1 MEKISKN
8 WMNGSILT
16 LGYILLFIYFNAPL
30 PAKEWLITIPA
41 FMIIYFLIFNMGKPE
56 IMDEVDHA
64 KLLSGNQVL
73 IFPFVVLFV
82 IYYYLIAH
90 GESPFSGSAALLPFL
105 ILFPILYY
113 RAFPKTDIGRVD
125 YLVLLV
131 FLIPLTLIDSPGD
144 TTFPVKGNGFG
155 SIFKISWILM
165 MVYVFGHIRKLK
177 DVGFYPIFKLKF
189 LGVAVLSW
197 LSFVSFVMM
206 IAFFQGFVNPDPFL
220 EIRQDGFMKSLQELL
235 RIFIGTALFEEVFF
249 RGLLQNMLA
258 KQIEKS
264 GNWKIY
270 WRNGFII
277 LLVLSALAGYALEL
291 NLIWFPLAIA
301 IGLFVPAYFLE
312 KKQFQVM
319 GTYTAL
325 AIIAMSFGLAHYH
338 KGSIIFVGLAAVAG
352 WAYGYTYLKTKN
364 VFYAALVHT
373 LVNFSEFLFKLHEI
387 K

>member
-1 MEKISKN
+1 MEKLGNKIIV
-8 WMNGSILT
+8 GSAMTFIYL
-16 LGYILLFIYFNAPL
+16 LLFIHFNAPL

-41 FMIIYFLIFNMGKPE
+41 FLLIYFLIFNMGKPE
-56 IMDEVDHA
+56 IVDEVNNST
-64 KLLSGNQVL
+64 LLSGNRVL
-73 IFPFVVLFV
+73 LFPCIILFV
-82 IYYYLIAH
+82 IYYYLLAH
-90 GESPFSGSAALLPFL
+90 GQSPFTGSAALLPFL
-105 ILFPILYY
+105 FAFPVLYY
-113 RAFPKTDIGRVD
+113 RAFPRTDIGRVD
-125 YLVLLV
+125 YLVLLI
-131 FLIPLTLIDSPGD
+131 FLVPLTLVDSPGD

-155 SIFKISWILM
+155 SIFKISWILL
-165 MVYVFGHIRKLK
+165 MVYAFGQIRKIK
-177 DVGFYPIFKLKF
+177 DIGFYPIFQLKF
-189 LGVAVLSW
+189 IGIAIISW
-197 LSFVSFVMM
+197 LSFLSFVML
-206 IAFFQGFVNPDPFL
+206 IAYFLGFVNPDPFF
-220 EIRQDGFMKSLQELL
+220 EIRRDGFMKSLQELL

-264 GNWKIY
+264 GEWKKY

-277 LLVLSALAGYALEL
+277 LLVLSAWAGYALEL
-291 NLIWFPLAIA
+291 NLIWFPVAVA
-301 IGLFVPAYFLE
+301 IGLFLPAYFLE
-312 KKQFQVM
+312 KKQFQVV

-325 AIIAMSFGLAHYH
+325 AIIAMSFGLAHFH

>member
-1 MEKISKN
+1 MKKIVKN
-8 WMNGSILT
+8 MIVGSALT
-16 LGYILLFIYFNAPL
+16 FIYLFLFIYFNAPL

-41 FMIIYFLIFNMGKPE
+41 FLLIYFFIFNMGKPE
-56 IMDEVDHA
+56 IVDEVNNST
-64 KLLSGNQVL
+64 LLSGNRVL
-73 IFPFVVLFV
+73 LFPCIILFV
-82 IYYYLIAH
+82 IYYYLFAH
-90 GESPFSGSAALLPFL
+90 GQSPFTGSAALLPFL
-105 ILFPILYY
+105 FAFPVLYY
-113 RAFPKTDIGRVD
+113 RAFPRTDIGRVD

-131 FLIPLTLIDSPGD
+131 FLVPLTLVDSPGD

-155 SIFKISWILM
+155 SIFKISWILL
-165 MVYVFGHIRKLK
+165 MVYAFGQIRKVK
-177 DVGFYPIFKLKF
+177 DIGFYPIFKLKF
-189 LGVAVLSW
+189 LGIAIISW
-197 LSFVSFVMM
+197 LSFISFVMA
-206 IAFFQGFVNPDPFL
+206 IAYFLGFVNPDPFF
-220 EIRQDGFMKSLQELL
+220 EIRRDGFMKSLQELL

-264 GNWKIY
+264 GEWKKY

-277 LLVLSALAGYALEL
+277 LLVLSAWAGYALEL
-291 NLIWFPLAIA
+291 NLIWFPVAIA

-312 KKQFQVM
+312 KKQFQTM

-338 KGSIIFVGLAAVAG
+338 KGSIIFVGLAAVAS

>member
-1 MEKISKN
+1 MEKIGNK
-8 WMNGSILT
+8 MIVGSALT
-16 LGYILLFIYFNAPL
+16 FIYLLLFVYFNAPL

-41 FMIIYFLIFNMGKPE
+41 FLLIYFLIFNMGKPE
-56 IMDEVDHA
+56 IVDEVNNST
-64 KLLSGNQVL
+64 LLSGNRVL
-73 IFPFVVLFV
+73 LFPCIILFV
-82 IYYYLIAH
+82 IYYYLLAH
-90 GESPFSGSAALLPFL
+90 GQSPFTGSAALLPFL
-105 ILFPILYY
+105 FAFPVLYY
-113 RAFPKTDIGRVD
+113 RAFPRTDIGRVD

-131 FLIPLTLIDSPGD
+131 FLVPLTLVDSPGD

-155 SIFKISWILM
+155 SIFKISWILL
-165 MVYVFGHIRKLK
+165 MVYAFGQIRKIK
-177 DVGFYPIFKLKF
+177 DIGFYPIFQLKF
-189 LGVAVLSW
+189 IGIAIISW
-197 LSFVSFVMM
+197 LSFLSFVML
-206 IAFFQGFVNPDPFL
+206 IAYFLGFVNPDPFF
-220 EIRQDGFMKSLQELL
+220 EIRRDGFMKSLQELL

-264 GNWKIY
+264 GEWKKY

-277 LLVLSALAGYALEL
+277 LLVLSAWAGYALEL
-291 NLIWFPLAIA
+291 NLIWFPVAVA
-301 IGLFVPAYFLE
+301 IGLFLPAYFLE
-312 KKQFQVM
+312 KKQFQVV

-325 AIIAMSFGLAHYH
+325 AIIAMSFGLAHFH

>member
-8 WMNGSILT
+8 WMTGSILT
-16 LGYILLFIYFNAPL
+16 LVYLFLFIYFNATL

-56 IMDEVDHA
+56 IMDEVNHA

-73 IFPFVVLFV
+73 IFPFVILFV
-82 IYYYLIAH
+82 IYYYLFAH
-90 GESPFSGSAALLPFL
+90 GESPFSGSSALLPFL
-105 ILFPILYY
+105 LVFPVLYY
-113 RAFPKTDIGRVD
+113 RAFPRTDIGRVD
-125 YLVLLV
+125 YLVLLL
-131 FLIPLTLIDSPGD
+131 FLVPLTLIDSPGD

-155 SIFKISWILM
+155 SIFKISWILL
-165 MVYVFGHIRKLK
+165 MVYVFGYIRKLK
-177 DVGFYPIFKLKF
+177 DVGFYPIFKLRF
-189 LGVAVLSW
+189 LGVALLSW

-206 IAFFQGFVNPDPFL
+206 IAVFLGFVNPDPFL
-220 EIRQDGFMKSLQELL
+220 EIRRDGFMKSLQELL

-264 GNWKIY
+264 GHWKIY

-291 NLIWFPLAIA
+291 NLIWFPVAIA

-312 KKQFQVM
+312 KKQFQAM

>member
-1 MEKISKN
+1 MEKIAKK
-8 WMNGSILT
+8 MFVGSVLT
-16 LGYILLFIYFNAPL
+16 TIYLLLFIYFNAPL
-30 PAKEWLITIPA
+30 PAKEWFITIPA
-41 FMIIYFLIFNMGKPE
+41 FAIIYFLIFNMGKPE
-56 IMDEVDHA
+56 IVD
-64 KLLSGNQVL
+64 KLNNSTLLSGNRVL
-73 IFPFVVLFV
+73 LFPCIILFV
-82 IYYYLIAH
+82 IYYYLLAH
-90 GESPFSGSAALLPFL
+90 GQSPFTGSAALLPFL
-105 ILFPILYY
+105 FAFPVLYY
-113 RAFPKTDIGRVD
+113 RAFPRTDIGRVD

-131 FLIPLTLIDSPGD
+131 FLVPLTLVDSPGD

-155 SIFKISWILM
+155 SIFKISWILL
-165 MVYVFGHIRKLK
+165 MVYAFGQIRKVK
-177 DVGFYPIFKLKF
+177 DIGFYPIFKLKF
-189 LGVAVLSW
+189 LGIAIISW
-197 LSFVSFVMM
+197 LSFISFVMA
-206 IAFFQGFVNPDPFL
+206 IAYFLGFIHPDPFL
-220 EIRQDGFMKSLQELL
+220 TIRQEGFIKSLQELL

-264 GNWKIY
+264 GEWKKY

-277 LLVLSALAGYALEL
+277 LLILSAWAGYALEL
-291 NLIWFPLAIA
+291 NLIWFPVAIA

-312 KKQFQVM
+312 QKQYQAM

-325 AIIAMSFGLAHYH
+325 AIIAISFGLAHYH

>member
-1 MEKISKN
+1 MEKIGNK
-8 WMNGSILT
+8 MIVGSALT
-16 LGYILLFIYFNAPL
+16 FIYLLLFVYFNAPL

-41 FMIIYFLIFNMGKPE
+41 FLLIYFLIFNMGKPE
-56 IMDEVDHA
+56 IVDVVNNST
-64 KLLSGNQVL
+64 LLSGNRVL
-73 IFPFVVLFV
+73 LFPCIILFV
-82 IYYYLIAH
+82 IYYYLLAH
-90 GESPFSGSAALLPFL
+90 GQSPFTGSAALLPFL
-105 ILFPILYY
+105 FAFPVLYY
-113 RAFPKTDIGRVD
+113 RAFPRTDIGRVD

-131 FLIPLTLIDSPGD
+131 FLVPLTLVDSPGD

-155 SIFKISWILM
+155 SIFKISWILL
-165 MVYVFGHIRKLK
+165 MVYAFGQIRKIK
-177 DVGFYPIFKLKF
+177 DIGFYPIFQLKF
-189 LGVAVLSW
+189 IGIAIISW
-197 LSFVSFVMM
+197 LSFLSFVML
-206 IAFFQGFVNPDPFL
+206 IAYFLGFVNPDPFF
-220 EIRQDGFMKSLQELL
+220 EIRRNGFMKSLQELL

-264 GNWKIY
+264 GEWKKY

-277 LLVLSALAGYALEL
+277 LLVLSAWAGYALEL
-291 NLIWFPLAIA
+291 NLIWFPVAVA
-301 IGLFVPAYFLE
+301 IGLFIPAYFLE
-312 KKQFQVM
+312 KKQFQVV

-325 AIIAMSFGLAHYH
+325 AIIAMSFGLAHFH

>member
-1 MEKISKN
+1 MEKIAKN
-8 WMNGSILT
+8 WITGSILT
-16 LGYILLFIYFNAPL
+16 LIYLVLFIYFNAPL
-30 PAKEWLITIPA
+30 PVKEWLITIPA
-41 FMIIYFLIFNMGKPE
+41 FIIIYFLVFNMGKPE
-56 IMDEVDHA
+56 IIDDINNS
-64 KLLSGNQVL
+64 KILSGNQVL
-73 IFPFVVLFV
+73 IFPIIILFV
-82 IYYYLIAH
+82 LYYYLTAH
-90 GESPFSGSAALLPFL
+90 GQSPFSGSVALMPFL
-105 ILFPILYY
+105 FAFPVLYY
-113 RAFPKTDIGRVD
+113 RAFPRTNIGRVD

-131 FLIPLTLIDSPGD
+131 FLVPLTLIDSPGD

-155 SIFKISWILM
+155 SIFKISWILL
-165 MVYVFGHIRKLK
+165 MVYVFGQIRKVK
-177 DVGFYPIFKLKF
+177 DIGFYPIFKLNF
-189 LGVAVLSW
+189 LGVAILSW
-197 LSFVSFVMM
+197 LSFLSFVMA
-206 IAFFQGFVNPDPFL
+206 IAYFLGFVNPNPFL
-220 EIRQDGFMKSLQELL
+220 EIKQDGFMKSLQELL

-264 GNWKIY
+264 GQWKKY

-277 LLVLSALAGYALEL
+277 LLILSAWAGYALEF
-291 NLIWFPLAIA
+291 NFIWFPMAIT

-312 KKQFQVM
+312 KKQYQAI

>member
-1 MEKISKN
+1 MEKIVKK
-8 WMNGSILT
+8 MIVGSALT
-16 LGYILLFIYFNAPL
+16 CIYLLLFIYFNAPL

-41 FMIIYFLIFNMGKPE
+41 FTIIYFLIFNMGKPE
-56 IMDEVDHA
+56 IIEDINNGKM
-64 KLLSGNQVL
+64 LSGNLVL
-73 IFPFVVLFV
+73 VFPFVILFV
-82 IYYYLIAH
+82 IYYYLLAH
-90 GESPFSGSAALLPFL
+90 GQSPFSGSAALLPFL
-105 ILFPILYY
+105 FAFPILYY
-113 RAFPKTDIGRVD
+113 RAFPRTDIGRVD

-131 FLIPLTLIDSPGD
+131 FLVPLTLIDSPGD

-155 SIFKISWILM
+155 SIFKISWILV
-165 MVYVFGHIRKLK
+165 MVYAFGQIRKVK
-177 DVGFYPIFKLKF
+177 DIGFYPVFKLNF

-197 LSFVSFVMM
+197 LSFLSFVMA
-206 IAFFQGFVNPDPFL
+206 IAYFLGFVNPDPFF
-220 EIRQDGFMKSLQELL
+220 EIKQDGFMKSLQELL

-264 GNWKIY
+264 GEWEKY
-270 WRNGFII
+270 WLNGFII
-277 LLVLSALAGYALEL
+277 LLILSAWAGYALEL
-291 NLIWFPLAIA
+291 NLIWFPVAIA

-312 KKQFQVM
+312 KKQFQSI

-325 AIIAMSFGLAHYH
+325 AIIAMSFGLAHFH

>member
-1 MEKISKN
+1 MEKIAKK
-8 WMNGSILT
+8 MIVGSALT
-16 LGYILLFIYFNAPL
+16 FIYLLLFIYFNVPL

-41 FMIIYFLIFNMGKPE
+41 FTIIYFLIFNIGKPE
-56 IMDEVDHA
+56 IVDELNNST
-64 KLLSGNQVL
+64 LLSGNRVL
-73 IFPFVVLFV
+73 LFPCIILFV
-82 IYYYLIAH
+82 IYYYLLAH
-90 GESPFSGSAALLPFL
+90 GQSPFTGSAALLPFL
-105 ILFPILYY
+105 LVFPVLYY
-113 RAFPKTDIGRVD
+113 RAFPRTDIGRVD
-125 YLVLLV
+125 YLVLLL
-131 FLIPLTLIDSPGD
+131 FLVPLTLIDSPGD

-155 SIFKISWILM
+155 SIFKISWILL

-189 LGVAVLSW
+189 LGVALLSW

-206 IAFFQGFVNPDPFL
+206 IAFFLGFVNPDPFL
-220 EIRQDGFMKSLQELL
+220 EIRRDGFMKSLQELL

-264 GNWKIY
+264 GEWKKY

-277 LLVLSALAGYALEL
+277 LLILSAWAGYALEL
-291 NLIWFPLAIA
+291 NLIWFPVAIA

-312 KKQFQVM
+312 KKQFQAM

>member
-8 WMNGSILT
+8 WMTGSILT
-16 LGYILLFIYFNAPL
+16 LVYLFLFIYFNAPL

-56 IMDEVDHA
+56 IMDEVNHA

-73 IFPFVVLFV
+73 IFPFVILFV
-82 IYYYLIAH
+82 IYYYLFAH
-90 GESPFSGSAALLPFL
+90 GESPFSGSSALLPFL
-105 ILFPILYY
+105 LVFPVLYY
-113 RAFPKTDIGRVD
+113 PAFPRTDIDRVD
-125 YLVLLV
+125 YLVLLL
-131 FLIPLTLIDSPGD
+131 FLVPLTLIDSPVD

-155 SIFKISWILM
+155 SIFKISWILL
-165 MVYVFGHIRKLK
+165 MVYVCGYIRKLK
-177 DVGFYPIFKLKF
+177 DVGFYPIFKLRF
-189 LGVAVLSW
+189 LGVALLSW
-197 LSFVSFVMM
+197 LSFLSFVMM
-206 IAFFQGFVNPDPFL
+206 IAFFLGFVNPDPFL
-220 EIRQDGFMKSLQELL
+220 EIRRDGFMKSLQELL

-264 GNWKIY
+264 GHWKIY

-291 NLIWFPLAIA
+291 NLIWFPVAIA

-312 KKQFQVM
+312 KKQFQAM

>member
-1 MEKISKN
+1 MEKIVKN
-8 WMNGSILT
+8 MIVGSALT
-16 LGYILLFIYFNAPL
+16 FIYLLLFIYYNAPL

-41 FMIIYFLIFNMGKPE
+41 FLVIYFFIFNMGKPE
-56 IMDEVDHA
+56 MVEELNNP

-73 IFPFVVLFV
+73 IFPCIILGI
-82 IYYYLIAH
+82 IYYYLLAH
-90 GESPFSGSAALLPFL
+90 GQLPFSGSAALLPFL
-105 ILFPILYY
+105 FAFPILYFH
-113 RAFPKTDIGRVD
+113 AFPRTDIGRID
-125 YLVLLV
+125 YVVLLV

-155 SIFKISWILM
+155 SIFKISWILL

-177 DVGFYPIFKLKF
+177 DVGFYPIFKIKF
-189 LGVAVLSW
+189 LGVAILSW
-197 LSFVSFVMM
+197 LSFLSFVMA
-206 IAFFQGFVNPDPFL
+206 IAYFLGFVNPDPFF
-220 EIRQDGFMKSLQELL
+220 EIRRDGFMKSLQELL

-258 KQIEKS
+258 KQIEQS
-264 GNWKIY
+264 GQWKKY
-270 WRNGFII
+270 WINGFVI
-277 LLVLSALAGYALEL
+277 LLILSAWAGYALEL
-291 NLIWFPLAIA
+291 NLIWFPVAIA

-312 KKQFQVM
+312 KKQFQTM

>member
-1 MEKISKN
+1 MEKIGNK
-8 WMNGSILT
+8 MIVGSALT
-16 LGYILLFIYFNAPL
+16 FIYLLLFVYFNAPL

-41 FMIIYFLIFNMGKPE
+41 FLLIYFLIFNMGKPE
-56 IMDEVDHA
+56 IVDEVNNST
-64 KLLSGNQVL
+64 LLSGNRVL
-73 IFPFVVLFV
+73 LFPCIILFV
-82 IYYYLIAH
+82 IYYYLLAH
-90 GESPFSGSAALLPFL
+90 GQSPFTGSAALLPFL
-105 ILFPILYY
+105 FAFPVLYY
-113 RAFPKTDIGRVD
+113 RAFPRTDIGRVD

-131 FLIPLTLIDSPGD
+131 FLVPLTLVDSPGD

-155 SIFKISWILM
+155 SIFKISWILL
-165 MVYVFGHIRKLK
+165 MVYVFGQIRKVK
-177 DVGFYPIFKLKF
+177 DIGFYPIFQLKF
-189 LGVAVLSW
+189 LGIAIISW
-197 LSFVSFVMM
+197 LSFLSFVML
-206 IAFFQGFVNPDPFL
+206 IAYFLGFVNPDPFF
-220 EIRQDGFMKSLQELL
+220 EIRRDGFMKSLQELL

-264 GNWKIY
+264 GEWKKY

-277 LLVLSALAGYALEL
+277 LLVLSAWAGYALEL
-291 NLIWFPLAIA
+291 NLIWFPVAIA

-312 KKQFQVM
+312 KKQFQVV

-325 AIIAMSFGLAHYH
+325 AIIAMSFGLAHFH

>member
-1 MEKISKN
+1 MEKIAKN
-8 WMNGSILT
+8 WITGSILT
-16 LGYILLFIYFNAPL
+16 LIYLFLFIYFNAPL
-30 PAKEWLITIPA
+30 PAKEWAITIPA
-41 FMIIYFLIFNMGKPE
+41 FMIIYFLIFNIGKLEMTDWLDSRNFLKGSKSLFLP
-56 IMDEVDHA
+56 
-64 KLLSGNQVL
+64 LLL
-73 IFPFVVLFV
+73 IFLIYLYLF
-82 IYYYLIAH
+82 AH
-90 GESPFSGSAALLPFL
+90 GQTPFSGSAALIPFL
-105 ILFPILYY
+105 FAFPVLYF
-113 RAFPKTDIGRVD
+113 RAFPRTDIGRVD

-131 FLIPLTLIDSPGD
+131 FLVPLTLVDSPGD

-155 SIFKISWILM
+155 SIFKISWILL
-165 MVYVFGHIRKLK
+165 MVYVFGQIRKVK
-177 DVGFYPIFKLKF
+177 DIGFYPIFKLNF
-189 LGVAVLSW
+189 LGVAILSW
-197 LSFVSFVMM
+197 LSFLSFVMA
-206 IAFFQGFVNPDPFL
+206 IAYFLGFVNPNPFL
-220 EIRQDGFMKSLQELL
+220 EIKQDGFMKSLQELL

-264 GNWKIY
+264 GQWVKY

-277 LLVLSALAGYALEL
+277 LLILSAWAGYALEL
-291 NLIWFPLAIA
+291 NLIWFPIAIA

-312 KKQFQVM
+312 KKQYQAI

>member
-1 MEKISKN
+1 MEKIGNK
-8 WMNGSILT
+8 MIVGSALT
-16 LGYILLFIYFNAPL
+16 FIYLLLFVYFNAPL

-41 FMIIYFLIFNMGKPE
+41 FLLIYFLIFNMGKPE
-56 IMDEVDHA
+56 IVDVVNNST
-64 KLLSGNQVL
+64 LLSGNRVL
-73 IFPFVVLFV
+73 LFPCIILFV
-82 IYYYLIAH
+82 IYYYLLAH
-90 GESPFSGSAALLPFL
+90 GQSPFTGSAALLPFL
-105 ILFPILYY
+105 FAFPVLYY
-113 RAFPKTDIGRVD
+113 RAFPRTDIGRVD

-131 FLIPLTLIDSPGD
+131 FLVPLTLVDSPGD

-155 SIFKISWILM
+155 SIFKISWILL
-165 MVYVFGHIRKLK
+165 MVYAFGQIRKIK
-177 DVGFYPIFKLKF
+177 DIGFYPIFQLKF
-189 LGVAVLSW
+189 IGIAIISW
-197 LSFVSFVMM
+197 LSFLSFVML
-206 IAFFQGFVNPDPFL
+206 IAYFLGFVNPDPFF
-220 EIRQDGFMKSLQELL
+220 EIRRDGFMKSLQELL

-264 GNWKIY
+264 GEWKKY

-277 LLVLSALAGYALEL
+277 LLVLSAWAGYALEL
-291 NLIWFPLAIA
+291 NLIWFPVAVA
-301 IGLFVPAYFLE
+301 IGLFLPAYFLE
-312 KKQFQVM
+312 KKQFQVV

-325 AIIAMSFGLAHYH
+325 AIIAMSFGLAHFH

>member
-1 MEKISKN
+1 MEKIVKN
-8 WMNGSILT
+8 TITGSALT
-16 LGYILLFIYFNAPL
+16 FIYLLLFIYYNAPL

-41 FMIIYFLIFNMGKPE
+41 FLLIYFFIFNIGKPE
-56 IMDEVDHA
+56 IVEA
-64 KLLSGNQVL
+64 LNNSKQIAGNQVL
-73 IFPFVVLFV
+73 LFPCIILG
-82 IYYYLIAH
+82 IMYYYLLAH
-90 GESPFSGSAALLPFL
+90 GQSPFSGSAALLPFL
-105 ILFPILYY
+105 FAFPVLYY
-113 RAFPKTDIGRVD
+113 RAFPRTDIGRVD

-155 SIFKISWILM
+155 SIFKISWILL
-165 MVYVFGHIRKLK
+165 MVYVFGHIRKLR
-177 DVGFYPIFKLKF
+177 DIGFYPIFKIKF
-189 LGVAVLSW
+189 LGVAILSW
-197 LSFVSFVMM
+197 LSFLSFVML
-206 IAFFQGFVNPDPFL
+206 IAYFLGFVNPDPFF
-220 EIRQDGFMKSLQELL
+220 EIRRDGFMKSLQELL

-249 RGLLQNMLA
+249 RGLLQNILA

-264 GNWKIY
+264 GEWKTY

-277 LLVLSALAGYALEL
+277 LLVLSAWAGYALEL
-291 NLIWFPLAIA
+291 NLIWFPVAIA

-312 KKQFQVM
+312 KKQFQTM

-373 LVNFSEFLFKLHEI
+373 IVNFSEFLFKLHEI

>member
-1 MEKISKN
+1 MKKVLKN
-8 WMNGSILT
+8 TIIGSLLT
-16 LGYILLFIYFNAPL
+16 FIYLLLFIYYNAPL

-41 FMIIYFLIFNMGKPE
+41 FLFIYFFIFNMGKPE
-56 IMDEVDHA
+56 LVEVLNHS
-64 KLLSGNQVL
+64 KLMAGNQVL
-73 IFPFVVLFV
+73 IFPCIILGI
-82 IYYYLIAH
+82 IYYYLLAH
-90 GESPFSGSAALLPFL
+90 GQSPFTGSAALLPFL
-105 ILFPILYY
+105 FAFPVLYY
-113 RAFPKTDIGRVD
+113 RAFPRTDIGRVD
-125 YLVLLV
+125 YVVLLV
-131 FLIPLTLIDSPGD
+131 FLVPLTLIDSPGD

-155 SIFKISWILM
+155 SIFKISWILL

-189 LGVAVLSW
+189 LGVALLSW

-206 IAFFQGFVNPDPFL
+206 IAFFLGFVNPDPFI

-264 GNWKIY
+264 GEWKKY

-277 LLVLSALAGYALEL
+277 LLVLSAWAGYALEL
-291 NLIWFPLAIA
+291 NLIWFPVAVA
-301 IGLFVPAYFLE
+301 IGLFVPAYFFE
-312 KKQFQVM
+312 KKQFQAM

-325 AIIAMSFGLAHYH
+325 AIIAMSFGLAHFH
-338 KGSIIFVGLAAVAG
+338 KGSIIFIGLAAVAG

>member
-1 MEKISKN
+1 MEKIGNK
-8 WMNGSILT
+8 MIVGSALT
-16 LGYILLFIYFNAPL
+16 FIYLLLFIYFNAPL
-30 PAKEWLITIPA
+30 PAKEWLITIPS
-41 FMIIYFLIFNMGKPE
+41 FLLIYFLIFNMGKPE
-56 IMDEVDHA
+56 IVDVVNNST
-64 KLLSGNQVL
+64 LLSGNRVL
-73 IFPFVVLFV
+73 LFPCIILFV
-82 IYYYLIAH
+82 IYYYLLAH
-90 GESPFSGSAALLPFL
+90 GQSPFTGSAALLPFL
-105 ILFPILYY
+105 FAFPVLYY
-113 RAFPKTDIGRVD
+113 RAFPGTDIGRVD
-125 YLVLLV
+125 YLVLLI
-131 FLIPLTLIDSPGD
+131 FLVPLTLVDSPGD

-155 SIFKISWILM
+155 SIFKISWILL
-165 MVYVFGHIRKLK
+165 MVYAFGQIRKIK
-177 DVGFYPIFKLKF
+177 DIGFYPIFQLKF
-189 LGVAVLSW
+189 LGIAIISW
-197 LSFVSFVMM
+197 LSFLSFVML
-206 IAFFQGFVNPDPFL
+206 IAYFLGFVNPDPFF
-220 EIRQDGFMKSLQELL
+220 EIRRDGFMKSLQELL

-264 GNWKIY
+264 GEWKKY

-277 LLVLSALAGYALEL
+277 FLVLSAWAGYALEL
-291 NLIWFPLAIA
+291 NLIWFPVAVA

-312 KKQFQVM
+312 KKQFQVV

-325 AIIAMSFGLAHYH
+325 AIIAMSFGLAHFH

>member
-1 MEKISKN
+1 MEKIVKN
-8 WMNGSILT
+8 TITGSALT
-16 LGYILLFIYFNAPL
+16 FIYLLLFIYYNAPL

-41 FMIIYFLIFNMGKPE
+41 FLLIYFFIFNIGKPE
-56 IMDEVDHA
+56 IVEA
-64 KLLSGNQVL
+64 LNNSKQIAGNQVL
-73 IFPFVVLFV
+73 LFPCIILG
-82 IYYYLIAH
+82 IMYYYLLAH
-90 GESPFSGSAALLPFL
+90 GQSPFSGSAALLPFL
-105 ILFPILYY
+105 FAFPVLYY
-113 RAFPKTDIGRVD
+113 RAFPRTDIGRVD

-144 TTFPVKGNGFG
+144 TTIPVKGNGFG
-155 SIFKISWILM
+155 SIFKISWILL
-165 MVYVFGHIRKLK
+165 MVYVFGHIRKLR
-177 DVGFYPIFKLKF
+177 DIGFYPIFKIKF
-189 LGVAVLSW
+189 LGVAILSW
-197 LSFVSFVMM
+197 LSFLSFVML
-206 IAFFQGFVNPDPFL
+206 IAYFLGFVNPDPFF
-220 EIRQDGFMKSLQELL
+220 EIRRDGFMKSLQELL

-249 RGLLQNMLA
+249 RGLLQNILA

-264 GNWKIY
+264 GEWKTY

-277 LLVLSALAGYALEL
+277 LLVLSAWAGYALEL
-291 NLIWFPLAIA
+291 NLIWFPVAIA

-312 KKQFQVM
+312 KKQFQTM

>member
-8 WMNGSILT
+8 WMTGSILT
-16 LGYILLFIYFNAPL
+16 IIYLLLFIYFNAPL
-30 PAKEWLITIPA
+30 PAKEWIITIPA
-41 FMIIYFLIFNMGKPE
+41 FMIIYFSIFNMGKPE
-56 IMDEVDHA
+56 IVDEVNNSNILA
-64 KLLSGNQVL
+64 GNRVLL
-73 IFPFVVLFV
+73 FPFIILTI
-82 IYYYLIAH
+82 IYYYLFAH
-90 GESPFSGSAALLPFL
+90 GETPFSGTAALLPFL
-105 ILFPILYY
+105 FACPVLYY
-113 RAFPKTDIGRVD
+113 RAFPRTDIGRID
-125 YLVLLV
+125 YIVLLV
-131 FLIPLTLIDSPGD
+131 FLVPLTLIDLDGD
-144 TTFPVKGNGFG
+144 TTLPVKGNGFG
-155 SIFKISWILM
+155 AIFKISWVLM
-165 MVYVFGHIRKLK
+165 MVYVFGQIRKVK
-177 DVGFYPIFKLKF
+177 DIGFYPIFKLKF

-197 LSFVSFVMM
+197 LSFLSFVMV
-206 IAFFQGFVNPDPFL
+206 IAFFLGFVNPDPFL
-220 EIRQDGFMKSLQELL
+220 EIRRDGFMKSLQELL

-258 KQIEKS
+258 KQIKQS
-264 GNWKIY
+264 GQWKKY

-277 LLVLSALAGYALEL
+277 LVILSAWAGYALEL
-291 NLIWFPLAIA
+291 NLIWFPVAIA

-312 KKQFQVM
+312 KKQYQAM

-352 WAYGYTYLKTKN
+352 WAYGYTYLKTRN

>member
-1 MEKISKN
+1 
-8 WMNGSILT
+8 
-16 LGYILLFIYFNAPL
+16 
-30 PAKEWLITIPA
+30 
-41 FMIIYFLIFNMGKPE
+41 MIDL
-56 IMDEVDHA
+56 D
-64 KLLSGNQVL
+64 
-73 IFPFVVLFV
+73 
-82 IYYYLIAH
+82 
-90 GESPFSGSAALLPFL
+90 
-105 ILFPILYY
+105 
-113 RAFPKTDIGRVD
+113 
-125 YLVLLV
+125 
-131 FLIPLTLIDSPGD
+131 GD
-144 TTFPVKGNGFG
+144 TTLPIKGKGFG
-155 SIFKISWILM
+155 SIFKISWILLM
-165 MVYVFGHIRKLK
+165 AYVFGYIRKLK

-189 LGVAVLSW
+189 LGVALLSW

-206 IAFFQGFVNPDPFL
+206 IAFFLGFVNPDPFL
-220 EIRQDGFMKSLQELL
+220 EIRRDGFMKSLQELL

-264 GNWKIY
+264 GHWKIY

-291 NLIWFPLAIA
+291 NLIWFPVAIA

-312 KKQFQVM
+312 KKQFQAM

>member
-1 MEKISKN
+1 MEKIVKN
-8 WMNGSILT
+8 TITGSALT
-16 LGYILLFIYFNAPL
+16 FIYLLLFIYYNAPL

-41 FMIIYFLIFNMGKPE
+41 FLLIYFFIFNIGKPE
-56 IMDEVDHA
+56 IVEA
-64 KLLSGNQVL
+64 LNNSKQIAGNQVL
-73 IFPFVVLFV
+73 LFPSIILGIIYCYLF
-82 IYYYLIAH
+82 AH
-90 GESPFSGSAALLPFL
+90 GQSPFSGSAALLPFL
-105 ILFPILYY
+105 FAFPVLYY
-113 RAFPKTDIGRVD
+113 RAFPRTDIGRVD

-155 SIFKISWILM
+155 SIFKISWILL
-165 MVYVFGHIRKLK
+165 MVYVFGHIRKLR
-177 DVGFYPIFKLKF
+177 DIGFYPIFKIKF
-189 LGVAVLSW
+189 LGVAILSW
-197 LSFVSFVMM
+197 LSFLSFVML
-206 IAFFQGFVNPDPFL
+206 IAYFLGFVNPDPFF
-220 EIRQDGFMKSLQELL
+220 EIRRDGFMKSLQELL

-249 RGLLQNMLA
+249 RGLLQNILA

-264 GNWKIY
+264 GEWKTY

-277 LLVLSALAGYALEL
+277 LLVLSAWAGYALEL
-291 NLIWFPLAIA
+291 NLIWFPVAIA

-312 KKQFQVM
+312 KKQFQTM

-373 LVNFSEFLFKLHEI
+373 IVNFSEFLFKLHEI

>member
-1 MEKISKN
+1 MEKIAKK
-8 WMNGSILT
+8 MIVGSALT
-16 LGYILLFIYFNAPL
+16 FIYLLLFIYFNVPL
-30 PAKEWLITIPA
+30 PAKEWFITIPA
-41 FMIIYFLIFNMGKPE
+41 FSIIYFLIFNMGKPE
-56 IMDEVDHA
+56 IVD
-64 KLLSGNQVL
+64 KLNNSTLLSGNRVL
-73 IFPFVVLFV
+73 LFPCIILFV
-82 IYYYLIAH
+82 IYYYLLAH
-90 GESPFSGSAALLPFL
+90 GQSPFTGSAALLPFL
-105 ILFPILYY
+105 FAFPVLYY
-113 RAFPKTDIGRVD
+113 RAFPRTDIGRVD

-131 FLIPLTLIDSPGD
+131 FLVPLTLVDSPGD

-155 SIFKISWILM
+155 SIFKISWVLM
-165 MVYVFGHIRKLK
+165 MVYVFGQIRKVK
-177 DVGFYPIFKLKF
+177 DIGFYPIFKLKF
-189 LGVAVLSW
+189 LGIAVLSW
-197 LSFVSFVMM
+197 LSFLSFVMA
-206 IAFFQGFVNPDPFL
+206 IAYFLGFINPDPFL
-220 EIRQDGFMKSLQELL
+220 TIRQDGFMKSLQELM

-264 GNWKIY
+264 GEWKKY

-277 LLVLSALAGYALEL
+277 LLILSAWAGYALEL
-291 NLIWFPLAIA
+291 NLIWFPVAIA

-312 KKQFQVM
+312 QKQYQAM

-325 AIIAMSFGLAHYH
+325 AIIAISFGLAHYH

>member
-1 MEKISKN
+1 MEKIVKN
-8 WMNGSILT
+8 TITGSALT
-16 LGYILLFIYFNAPL
+16 FIYLLLFIYYNAPL

-41 FMIIYFLIFNMGKPE
+41 FLLIYFFIFNIGKPE
-56 IMDEVDHA
+56 IVEA
-64 KLLSGNQVL
+64 LNNSKQIAGNQVL
-73 IFPFVVLFV
+73 LFPCIILG
-82 IYYYLIAH
+82 IMYYYLLAH
-90 GESPFSGSAALLPFL
+90 GQSPFSGSAALLPFL
-105 ILFPILYY
+105 FAFPVLYY
-113 RAFPKTDIGRVD
+113 RAFPRTDIGRVD

-155 SIFKISWILM
+155 SIFKISWILL
-165 MVYVFGHIRKLK
+165 MVYVFGHIRKLR
-177 DVGFYPIFKLKF
+177 DIGFYPIFKIKF
-189 LGVAVLSW
+189 LGVAILSW
-197 LSFVSFVMM
+197 LSFLSFVML
-206 IAFFQGFVNPDPFL
+206 IAYFLGFVNPDPFF
-220 EIRQDGFMKSLQELL
+220 EIRRDGFMKSLQELL

-249 RGLLQNMLA
+249 RGLLQNILA

-264 GNWKIY
+264 GEWKTY

-277 LLVLSALAGYALEL
+277 LLVLSAWAGYALEL
-291 NLIWFPLAIA
+291 NLIWFPVAIA

-312 KKQFQVM
+312 KKQFQTM

>member
-1 MEKISKN
+1 MEKIGNK
-8 WMNGSILT
+8 MIVGSALT
-16 LGYILLFIYFNAPL
+16 FIYLLLFVYFNAPL

-41 FMIIYFLIFNMGKPE
+41 FLLIYFLIFNMGKPE
-56 IMDEVDHA
+56 IVDEVNNST
-64 KLLSGNQVL
+64 LLSGNRVL
-73 IFPFVVLFV
+73 LFPCIILFV
-82 IYYYLIAH
+82 IYYYLLAH
-90 GESPFSGSAALLPFL
+90 GQSPFTGSAALLPFL
-105 ILFPILYY
+105 FAFPVLYY
-113 RAFPKTDIGRVD
+113 RAFPRTDIGRVD

-131 FLIPLTLIDSPGD
+131 FLVPLTLVDSPGD

-155 SIFKISWILM
+155 SIFKISWILL
-165 MVYVFGHIRKLK
+165 MVYAFGQIRKIK
-177 DVGFYPIFKLKF
+177 DIGFYPIFQLKF
-189 LGVAVLSW
+189 LGIAIISW
-197 LSFVSFVMM
+197 LSFLSFVML
-206 IAFFQGFVNPDPFL
+206 IAYFLGFVNPDPFF
-220 EIRQDGFMKSLQELL
+220 EIRRDGFMKSLQELL

-264 GNWKIY
+264 GEWKKY

-277 LLVLSALAGYALEL
+277 LLVLSAWAGYALEL
-291 NLIWFPLAIA
+291 NLIWFPVAVA
-301 IGLFVPAYFLE
+301 IGLFIPAYFLE
-312 KKQFQVM
+312 KKQFQVV

-325 AIIAMSFGLAHYH
+325 AIIAMSFGLAHFH

-364 VFYAALVHT
+364 VFYTALVHT

>member
-1 MEKISKN
+1 MGKIKKN
-8 WMNGSILT
+8 RVAGSILT
-16 LGYILLFIYFNAPL
+16 CIFTLLFVYFNAPL
-30 PAKEWLITIPA
+30 PANEWIITIPA
-41 FMIIYFLIFNMGKPE
+41 FTIIYFLIFNMGEPDV
-56 IMDEVDHA
+56 MNEVDRV

-73 IFPFVVLFV
+73 IFPALILFL

-90 GESPFSGSAALLPFL
+90 GESPFKGTAALLPFL
-105 ILFPILYY
+105 FAFPILYF
-113 RAFPKTDIGRVD
+113 RAFPRTDIGRVD

-131 FLIPLTLIDSPGD
+131 FLIPLTLVDSPGD
-144 TTFPVKGNGFG
+144 TTFPIKGNGFG

-165 MVYVFGHIRKLK
+165 MVYAFGLIRKIK
-177 DVGFYPIFKLKF
+177 DIGFYPILNVHF
-189 LGVAVLSW
+189 LGVAQFSW
-197 LSFVSFVMM
+197 LSFLSFVMV
-206 IAFFQGFVNPDPFL
+206 IAFSLGFINPDPFN
-220 EIRQDGFMKSLQELL
+220 EIRQDGFMKSLRELL

-258 KQIEKS
+258 QQIEKS
-264 GNWKIY
+264 GEWKKY

-277 LLVLSALAGYALEL
+277 LLILSAWAGYALEV
-291 NLIWFPLAIA
+291 NLIWFPVAIA

-312 KKQFQVM
+312 KKQFQTI

-325 AIIAMSFGLAHYH
+325 AIIAMSFGLVHFH